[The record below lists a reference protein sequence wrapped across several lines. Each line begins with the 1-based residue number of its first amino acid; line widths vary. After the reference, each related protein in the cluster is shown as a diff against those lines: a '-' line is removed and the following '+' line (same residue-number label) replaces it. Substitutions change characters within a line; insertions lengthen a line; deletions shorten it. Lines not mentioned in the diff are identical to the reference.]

1 MWFDDGPLSITFN
14 PKHKIDNVATAT
26 LDSSGSGTVE
36 FDADYDPSWG
46 QKYGIG
52 VVSFFPNE

>member
-14 PKHKIDNVATAT
+14 PKHKIDNVATVT

-52 VVSFFPNE
+52 AVPFFPNE